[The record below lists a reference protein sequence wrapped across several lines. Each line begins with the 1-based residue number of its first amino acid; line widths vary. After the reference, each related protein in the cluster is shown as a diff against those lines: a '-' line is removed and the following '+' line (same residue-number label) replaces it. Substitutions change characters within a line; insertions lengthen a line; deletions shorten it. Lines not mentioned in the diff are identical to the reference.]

1 MIRVVVGLIAF
12 AAMVQAAS
20 ANPSWWR
27 GTLPDCTS
35 PQVLR
40 QVQERVA
47 YGAPRVLGY
56 HLAIESFEGVD
67 EDALKSHGKSLIDRR
82 YCSATAWLSNGTRSE
97 VVYLIEATQ
106 GFASMGWKVQ
116 SCLPG
121 YDPWRVYDGWCRS
134 IRP

>member
-1 MIRVVVGLIAF
+1 MIRAAIGILALAF
-12 AAMVQAAS
+12 TATSAN

-27 GTLPDCTS
+27 GALPACS
-35 PQVLR
+35 EPAVLAK
-40 QVQERVA
+40 VQNKIA

-56 HLAIESFEGVD
+56 ELAISQFEGISQAAVKAD
-67 EDALKSHGKSLIDRR
+67 GKSWIDRR
-82 YCSATAWLSNGTRSE
+82 YCRATAWLSNGKQSE

-106 GFASMGWKVQ
+106 GFASIGWNVE

-121 YDPWRVYDGWCRS
+121 YDRWRVYDGWCRS